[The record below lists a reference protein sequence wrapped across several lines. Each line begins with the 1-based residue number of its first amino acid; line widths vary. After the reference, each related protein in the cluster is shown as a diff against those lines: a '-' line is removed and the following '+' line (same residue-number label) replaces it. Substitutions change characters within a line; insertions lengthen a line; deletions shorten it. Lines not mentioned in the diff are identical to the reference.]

1 MTTKDKIDSITK
13 NLKDLLSNNAATTLS
28 SIEFDGEIVGKGLMW
43 TGSGAIKQLIFTVN
57 PDRLHSS
64 ESIDLAQGSSYYID
78 GQPVLSV
85 DSLGGSVTKSSLTE
99 VGILEGLLVN
109 GSVSIDQY
117 LYFNSHTNRLGLGTS
132 EPNATISI
140 VNKGTETIFDSGIV
154 GTLTAADFAVVTE
167 NISRISVA
175 KDGDIQ
181 LGNTKQPLIQVSVHG
196 QLAVKVSNPDPNVD
210 LHVNGPIKFDGHLQ
224 RYDSA
229 PPISGYHSVG
239 DIVWN
244 TQPRIESYVGWVC
257 INPGDPGRWE
267 PFGKIGNQ

>member
-13 NLKDLLSNNAATTLS
+13 NLKDLLSNNAATTVS
-28 SIEFDGEIVGKGLMW
+28 SIEFDGEIVSKGLMW
-43 TGSGAIKQLIFTVN
+43 TGSGAIKHLIFTVN

-64 ESIDLAQGSSYYID
+64 ESFDLAQDRSYYI
-78 GQPVLSV
+78 GEQPVLSS
-85 DSLGGSVTKSSLTE
+85 DRLGGGVTKSSLTE
-99 VGILEGLLVN
+99 VGILDGLLVN
-109 GSVSIDQY
+109 GSVSVNQY
-117 LYFNSHTNRLGLGTS
+117 LYFNSSTNRLGFGTN
-132 EPNATISI
+132 EPNAAISI
-140 VNKGTETIFDSGIV
+140 VSKGAETILDSGVI
-154 GTLTAADFAVVTE
+154 GTLTAADFTVVTE
-167 NISRISVA
+167 NVSRITVA

-181 LGNTKQPLIQVSVHG
+181 LGNTKHPLIQVSVHG

-229 PPISGYHSVG
+229 PPVSGYHSVG

-244 TQPRIESYVGWVC
+244 TQPRIESYVGWIC